1 MAEPVKLPE
10 PIKGLKNDKEIWI
23 AVGKSRSDKKWQNKE
38 MKWSVFLRR
47 FKEPT
52 RTQESYKDFIK
63 MPATEQ
69 GRIKDVGG
77 FVGGTLEGGRRKA
90 DAVKERYLLAFD
102 LDFATTDFLEEF
114 DMLCLNASMIYSTH
128 KHSPEKP
135 RYRLIMPTSR
145 PVTPDEYEALMR
157 IVAKE
162 LDIMPLLDPST
173 FQPSRLMYWA
183 SCSQDAEYVFR
194 YWDLPFID
202 PDEWLAKLP
211 DWTDISFWPVHPDE
225 YRVDKTKRGQKQ
237 QDPTEKKNLVGVFC
251 RTYDVPAAIS
261 TFLADIYEPTVNE
274 DRYTYRPGSTSGGL
288 VIYDDGKFC
297 YSNHGTDPAS
307 GMDLNAFD
315 LVRVHLFGDEDDN
328 AKDDTP
334 INRMPSFKA
343 MEDFVKEDPDCKMT
357 MISERA
363 QSAAEDFDDDF
374 VEEMQKE
381 ADKEWLKKL
390 TVSKQGVEKTVHNAV
405 LILQNDPKLSGI
417 RFDVLANSVEIQKGH
432 PVPWRKD
439 CGKWTNS
446 DDDQLYIY
454 LGRRYAEFPQRTIDA
469 SLTSVSH
476 ARSFHPIKEYFDS
489 LPEWDGT
496 KRAEFLFIDYLGA
509 DDNVYV
515 REATALWLRAAIARI
530 YIPGCKFDYVPVI
543 SGPAGIGKSTMMSKI
558 GVKWFSDSLTFED
571 MKDKTA
577 AEKLQGVW
585 IHEISELKGMRK
597 MDVETIKAFI
607 SRQNDLYRPAYG
619 KRAEEH
625 PRSCVFIG
633 TSNDGNYL
641 KDVTGN
647 RRFWP
652 ITVTGAGLMSPWDLT
667 DDDVNQ
673 IWAEVYATFKEIGRK
688 NLYLG
693 KEATKLAVAAQ
704 EAALETDERE
714 GLVSAYLD
722 VLLPEDWNDRSIPDR
737 KAFFDEFNGEF
748 QVAGS
753 VERDGISIAEILTE
767 CLGHAK
773 GRTGR
778 KESNEVAGILRRLGY
793 EPWAVKRLGPY
804 GTQMVWKRR
813 K

>member
-52 RTQESYKDFIK
+52 RTQESYKDFLK
-63 MPATEQ
+63 MSATEQ

-334 INRMPSFKA
+334 VNRMPSFKA

-357 MISERA
+357 MLHERA

-374 VEEMQKE
+374 DPE
-381 ADKEWLKKL
+381 ALEVVDDDWMKKL
-390 TVSKQGVEKTVHNAV
+390 LSSEDSGVSMSNGDPVIDMAIQLFTSLMMLAVQIDNKNEDEKMEAATDAAVNKVINISSLVPTMKSCTIAVSENGMATLTMNNGQQQFSHVLTNAETSRLSQALNDSGLSQESKQ
-405 LILQNDPKLSGI
+405 
-417 RFDVLANSVEIQKGH
+417 
-432 PVPWRKD
+432 
-439 CGKWTNS
+439 
-446 DDDQLYIY
+446 
-454 LGRRYAEFPQRTIDA
+454 QR
-469 SLTSVSH
+469 
-476 ARSFHPIKEYFDS
+476 
-489 LPEWDGT
+489 
-496 KRAEFLFIDYLGA
+496 
-509 DDNVYV
+509 
-515 REATALWLRAAIARI
+515 
-530 YIPGCKFDYVPVI
+530 
-543 SGPAGIGKSTMMSKI
+543 
-558 GVKWFSDSLTFED
+558 
-571 MKDKTA
+571 
-577 AEKLQGVW
+577 
-585 IHEISELKGMRK
+585 
-597 MDVETIKAFI
+597 
-607 SRQNDLYRPAYG
+607 
-619 KRAEEH
+619 
-625 PRSCVFIG
+625 
-633 TSNDGNYL
+633 
-641 KDVTGN
+641 
-647 RRFWP
+647 
-652 ITVTGAGLMSPWDLT
+652 
-667 DDDVNQ
+667 
-673 IWAEVYATFKEIGRK
+673 
-688 NLYLG
+688 
-693 KEATKLAVAAQ
+693 
-704 EAALETDERE
+704 
-714 GLVSAYLD
+714 
-722 VLLPEDWNDRSIPDR
+722 
-737 KAFFDEFNGEF
+737 
-748 QVAGS
+748 
-753 VERDGISIAEILTE
+753 
-767 CLGHAK
+767 
-773 GRTGR
+773 
-778 KESNEVAGILRRLGY
+778 VAGIINSIVISQQVSQNYNQAIENQETEQLMRR
-793 EPWAVKRLGPY
+793 
-804 GTQMVWKRR
+804 
-813 K
+813 